1 MTIDDSLAM
10 PPEEEAIVQHSQNGA
25 TPVTDAPAG
34 WQVFNLTDA
43 YTEREPTRY
52 IVDGILAEAS
62 LNIMYAP
69 PAAMKSMLLADLAC
83 AVAGG
88 HIWLPGAGG
97 GVKVERRPVLWL
109 DMDNGA
115 RRTHERFG
123 ALGKGHN
130 LPPDAP
136 LHYVSM
142 PTDPLLHLT
151 DLEAVNHLIW
161 TIRDY
166 QAGLV
171 VMDNLG
177 LIAGDV
183 EENSAKM
190 AEVMSYLRAV
200 AERTGAAVVVIHHQR
215 KGGNMAGGRIGD
227 TLRGH
232 SSIEAALDLALHVVR
247 EPGENM
253 LTITSTK
260 TRGVDVPTL
269 RARFNYEHRPGTKD
283 LGIAWF
289 DDWTIESKFATLD
302 PETIVVYD
310 AARDVLQRLPD
321 VTQGVLQ
328 MKIKDITDLANT
340 RILKHLEQLV
350 AAGRLV
356 TFRGAKNALIYGL
369 PRQ

>member
-1 MTIDDSLAM
+1 MTIDDSLAI
-10 PPEEEAIVQHSQNGA
+10 PPTESFAYSTNGLHE
-25 TPVTDAPAG
+25 PEQPALG
-34 WQVFNLTDA
+34 WRVFNLTDA
-43 YTEREPTRY
+43 YIEREPTRY
-52 IVDGILAEAS
+52 IVDGILAEGS
-62 LNIMYAP
+62 LNVMYAP

-88 HIWLPGAGG
+88 HKWLPGPSGG
-97 GVKVERRPVLWL
+97 INVMQRPVLWL
-109 DMDNGA
+109 DMDNGE
-115 RRTHERFG
+115 RRTHERFS

-130 LPPDAP
+130 LTPDAP
-136 LHYVSM
+136 LYYVSM

-151 DLEAVNHLIW
+151 DLEAVEHLIY

-177 LIAGDV
+177 LIAGEV

-190 AEVMSYLRAV
+190 AEVMSYLRV
-200 AERTGAAVVVIHHQR
+200 TAERTGAALVVIHHQR
-215 KGGNMAGGRIGD
+215 KSSGAVGTRAGD
-227 TLRGH
+227 ALRGH

-247 EPGENM
+247 EPGENI
-253 LTITSTK
+253 LTVTSTK

-269 RARFNYEHRPGTKD
+269 RARFNYEHRTGTKD

-289 DDWTIESKFATLD
+289 DDWTIESTFAKLD
-302 PETIVVYD
+302 PETIQVYD
-310 AARDVLQRLPD
+310 AARSVLERLPD

-328 MKIKDITDLANT
+328 MKVKDITDLANT

-350 AAGRLV
+350 EAGRLV
-356 TFRGAKNALIYGL
+356 TFRGHKNALIYGL
-369 PRQ
+369 PKS